1 MKRLL
6 IVAIIMA
13 SLVTAMNI
21 SVQAQKTDAIKPEQR
36 FELKKNYDASKSKV
50 KVSLNAYSFNNELS
64 NYVNSEDRDCMTI
77 FDLIDYCSIHNIPAV
92 DLTGYYFVGYP
103 NVPKDEYIY
112 EIKRYAH
119 VTGVEISGTGV
130 RNNFANPNAKER
142 AKDVQLIKDWI
153 DVASKLGAPV
163 IRVFAGAIPEG
174 YEEKNRSQPVGW
186 IIECCKECVAYGAKR
201 GVIVGIQN
209 HGDMLRN
216 ADETIEIVKAVNSP
230 WFGVIVDTGNFMVED
245 PYVDIEKIMPYAVNF
260 QVKESPFGNSPIRI
274 DLARL
279 MRIINQS
286 GYKGYLPIETLPV
299 RNRVYDPHILV
310 SAFVKEVKDAIEA
323 EYN

>member
-1 MKRLL
+1 
-6 IVAIIMA
+6 
-13 SLVTAMNI
+13 
-21 SVQAQKTDAIKPEQR
+21 
-36 FELKKNYDASKSKV
+36 
-50 KVSLNAYSFNNELS
+50 VSLNAYSFNTELS
-64 NYVNSEDRDCMTI
+64 NYVNSERSGDRMTI
-77 FDLIDYCSIHNIPAV
+77 FDLIDFCSIHNIPAV

-103 NVPKDEYIY
+103 SVPKDEYIY
-112 EIKRYAH
+112 EIKKYAH
-119 VTGVEISGTGV
+119 LSGVEVSGTGI
-130 RNNFANPNAKER
+130 RNNFANPDASAR
-142 AKDVQLIKDWI
+142 AKDVQHVKDWI

-163 IRVFAGAIPEG
+163 IRVFAGAIPAG
-174 YEEKNRSQPVGW
+174 YKEENRSEPLGW

-201 GVIVGIQN
+201 GVIVGLQN

-260 QVKESPFGNSPIRI
+260 QVKESPFGNENPIRI
-274 DLARL
+274 DLARF

-286 GYKGYLPIETLPV
+286 GYKGYLPIETLPI
-299 RNRVYDPHILV
+299 RNRVYDPHTLV
-310 SAFVKEVKDAIEA
+310 PAFLKEVKDAIEA